1 MNDDNGQ
8 KCGDCKGTGAKF
20 QKTASLMPNGKME
33 ETIVVS
39 NCGSCLGSGWLRGRS
54 Q

>member
-1 MNDDNGQ
+1 MGSDNEQ
-8 KCGDCKGTGAKF
+8 KCGDCKGSGAKF

-33 ETIVVS
+33 ETVVVS
-39 NCGSCLGSGWLRGRS
+39 PCPSCQGSGWLLGRS